1 MSSLLDAMRQARER
15 RKKKYSKLS
24 VSDRPRFMNEKAQS
38 QQAEEDR
45 AGRIERDRS
54 RRGAPPEPPAPPYF

>member
-1 MSSLLDAMRQARER
+1 MSSLLDAMRQAIER
-15 RKKKYSKLS
+15 RNKKYSRLS

-45 AGRIERDRS
+45 AGRIERERS
-54 RRGAPPEPPAPPYF
+54 RRKPPPLPPAPPYF